1 MAVQLQIPHMNTQS
15 NMAERRY
22 SAMFSQCHPLPSVIR
37 KDDAMAKR
45 NLKELNLLDD
55 FLFGTLVSHKE
66 FGEAFCRELLQTIFH
81 RNFGK
86 LKVIPQR
93 QYYGD
98 DTTKH
103 GTRLDVYLEEDN
115 AELEPE
121 ALYDLEPEN
130 ARDKNKRKFLP
141 KRARFYR
148 AIVDGHSLA
157 SGTDY
162 GTLKDVYIILILP
175 YDPFGQDRLIY
186 TIRSMCQEDPSMP
199 YDDGARTIFLYT
211 KGTQG
216 DIPRELQELLR
227 YMEDT
232 TSQNAVNPSLRKI
245 QRMVENVKEDKGVL
259 LEYMKIWEWEQ
270 QIREEAIEEGREAG
284 RKAGMKAGME
294 AGRKAGMTAGIEA
307 GKQAATKTLTLNML
321 SKKKFSY
328 EEIADLVGITTEE
341 VRKIEKEHNL
351 PTA

>member
-1 MAVQLQIPHMNTQS
+1 
-15 NMAERRY
+15 
-22 SAMFSQCHPLPSVIR
+22 
-37 KDDAMAKR
+37 MAKR
-45 NLKELNLLDD
+45 KLKELNLLDD
-55 FLFGTLVSHKE
+55 FLFGTLVSHEE

-81 RNFGK
+81 RKFGR

-93 QYYGD
+93 QYYGN

-130 ARDKNKRKFLP
+130 AKDKNRRKFLP
-141 KRARFYR
+141 KRTRFYR

-162 GTLKDVYIILILP
+162 GTLK
-175 YDPFGQDRLIY
+175 
-186 TIRSMCQEDPSMP
+186 
-199 YDDGARTIFLYT
+199 
-211 KGTQG
+211 
-216 DIPRELQELLR
+216 
-227 YMEDT
+227 
-232 TSQNAVNPSLRKI
+232 NAVNPSLQRI
-245 QRMVENVKEDKGVL
+245 QRMVEDVKEDKGVL
-259 LEYMKIWEWEQ
+259 LEYMKIWEREQ

-284 RKAGMKAGME
+284 RKAGM
-294 AGRKAGMTAGIEA
+294 IA

-341 VRKIEKEHNL
+341 VRKIEKEQNV
-351 PTA
+351 PTV